1 MDDKDAQLRGKLE
14 DLFSD
19 LSESIQAEAGPA
31 APLKST
37 PERAPG
43 ADRLPTG
50 QPLAALRALAEHTT
64 DAILLSDLAGR
75 VTFSNRA
82 CCDLLGYDYT
92 PNEMVGLETSALWP
106 DEERARLTSG
116 TPSGVPLALTGE
128 WRGEAMQRRKDG
140 PLLRASLTIFPIL
153 DEQAQPI
160 AVASIIRDFA
170 EHKQA
175 EEALAQER
183 SLLRTLIDAMPDLIY
198 VKDRQS
204 RFVVVN
210 QAQVRLLGGAT
221 PEDLLGKSDLDFF
234 PRELAQKYYADEQA
248 ILQSGQPQIGLE
260 EPTVD
265 TAGNKKWLTTTKVPL
280 RDSHG
285 QVTGFVGVGRDIT
298 ERKQVE
304 EAVAEERNLLHALID
319 NIPDRIYAKDTES
332 RFIICNLASAR
343 RMGMTSPDE
352 LVGKSDF
359 DFVPRELAERFYAD
373 EQAIIRSGQP
383 LLNREEPLE
392 TVDGK
397 ITRWNL
403 ATKVPLRDSQGN
415 IIGIV
420 GLGREI
426 TDLKQTQVKLERNAL
441 QLRTAAE
448 VSRAASSIINLDELL
463 PQMVELIRD
472 RFNLYYVGIFLVNE
486 ADQYAVL
493 RAGTGEAGRTM
504 LEAGHK
510 LEVGGASMI
519 GWCIANQKARIA
531 LDVGTEAVRFGNPL
545 LPLTRSELALP
556 LVCRGEVIGAL
567 TVQSAQAAAFSDEDI
582 TVLQTMAD
590 QVANAIANA
599 QLYDQSQKE
608 ITERKRTEEAL
619 TREQYLMYA
628 LMNSLPDHI
637 YFKDAQSRF
646 IRISKSQ
653 SDLFGL
659 SDPAQAVG
667 KSDFDFFSEEHAR
680 PAYEDEQEIIRTGR
694 PLVGMEEKET
704 WADRP
709 DTWVSTTKMPLRDEA
724 GNIVG
729 TFGISS
735 DITERKRAEAERERL
750 MDTLA
755 RRAVQLQ
762 TSAEVSHAAA
772 SILNLDELLPRTVE
786 LIRDHFGLY
795 YTGIFLTDETGQ
807 WAVLRA
813 GTGQAG
819 HKMLEAN
826 HRLQIGGA
834 SMIGWCVAN
843 AQARIALDVGEEAVR
858 FGNPLLPLTR
868 SEMALPLVSR
878 SRVIGAMTIQSDQPA
893 AFTQEDI
900 TSFQSMADQMASAI
914 ENAQLFEQTLAAR
927 QQAEVRLRE
936 MQMLQQVIQAASGT
950 LDLERVLD
958 ALFDVLAQ
966 QMGFTFI
973 ALNLID
979 ESANEVRTVRAAGL
993 ARRMNGVVRPLSQMQ
1008 NDIVVD
1014 VARKGQIEVIDG
1026 WDDRFSREIFE
1037 REGHAALVRAFVPLL
1052 LREKAI
1058 GTLEAGYSRQERAII
1073 TPEEVRLLGSLAS
1086 QVAVAV
1092 ENVRLFEASQRRA
1105 TQERL
1110 TAAVSARMRETL
1122 DIDTVLQT
1130 AIREIGDAM
1139 GITEV
1144 EVRLASDVKN
1154 N

>member
-1 MDDKDAQLRGKLE
+1 MDDKDATLRGKLE

-19 LSESIQAEAGPA
+19 LNESIQAEASPA
-31 APLKST
+31 ALPKGI
-37 PERAPG
+37 PERAPS
-43 ADRLPTG
+43 AEHQPTG
-50 QPLAALRALAEHTT
+50 QPLVALRALAEHTT

-92 PNEMVGLETSALWP
+92 PNEMVGLETAVLWP
-106 DEERARLTSG
+106 DEERVGLTG
-116 TPSGVPLALTGE
+116 ETPSGVPQALTGE
-128 WRGEAMQRRKDG
+128 WRGEAVQRRKDG
-140 PLLRASLTIFPIL
+140 SLLRASLTLFPIH

-160 AVASIIRDFA
+160 AVASIIRDLA

-175 EEALAQER
+175 EEALVQER
-183 SLLRTLIDAMPDLIY
+183 SLLRTLIDTLPDLIY

-210 QAQVRLLGGAT
+210 QAQVRLLGGMT

-234 PRELAQKYYADEQA
+234 PHELAQKYYTDEQA
-248 ILQSGQPQIGLE
+248 ILQSGQPLINME

-265 TAGNKKWLTTTKVPL
+265 AAGNKKWITTTKVPL
-280 RDSHG
+280 RDSNG

-298 ERKQVE
+298 ERK
-304 EAVAEERNLLHALID
+304 
-319 NIPDRIYAKDTES
+319 
-332 RFIICNLASAR
+332 
-343 RMGMTSPDE
+343 
-352 LVGKSDF
+352 
-359 DFVPRELAERFYAD
+359 
-373 EQAIIRSGQP
+373 
-383 LLNREEPLE
+383 
-392 TVDGK
+392 
-397 ITRWNL
+397 
-403 ATKVPLRDSQGN
+403 
-415 IIGIV
+415 
-420 GLGREI
+420 
-426 TDLKQTQVKLERNAL
+426 
-441 QLRTAAE
+441 
-448 VSRAASSIINLDELL
+448 
-463 PQMVELIRD
+463 
-472 RFNLYYVGIFLVNE
+472 
-486 ADQYAVL
+486 
-493 RAGTGEAGRTM
+493 
-504 LEAGHK
+504 
-510 LEVGGASMI
+510 
-519 GWCIANQKARIA
+519 
-531 LDVGTEAVRFGNPL
+531 
-545 LPLTRSELALP
+545 
-556 LVCRGEVIGAL
+556 
-567 TVQSAQAAAFSDEDI
+567 
-582 TVLQTMAD
+582 
-590 QVANAIANA
+590 
-599 QLYDQSQKE
+599 
-608 ITERKRTEEAL
+608 RTEEAL
-619 TREQYLMYA
+619 AQEQYLMHT
-628 LMNSLPDHI
+628 LMNNLPDHI

-646 IRISKSQ
+646 TRISKSQ

-659 SDPAQAVG
+659 SDPAQVVG

-680 PAYEDEQEIIRTGR
+680 PAYEDEQEIIRTGQ
-694 PLVGMEEKET
+694 PLVGVEERET

-709 DTWVSTTKMPLRDEA
+709 DTWVTTTKMPLRDEA

-772 SILNLDELLPRTVE
+772 SILRLDELLPQTVE

-813 GTGQAG
+813 GTGEAG

-900 TSFQSMADQMASAI
+900 SVLQSLADQTANAI
-914 ENAQLFEQTLAAR
+914 ENARLFEDARSRLAQLTALQETTRAVVSTLELDKLLHLITQQATTLLEGNGGITNLVDWEKKEDESVAACGSQVLTLGQRNSLEGGLSGWVAVHNQPVISNQLQNDDRVNLSFRSGILPGQNAAIVPFTIKDQVMGTLVVMDKQGGFDQADLDLLIAFANQAAIAIENARLFEQTLAAR

-1058 GTLEAGYSRQERAII
+1058 GTLEAGYNRQERAII

-1110 TAAVSARMRETL
+1110 TAAVTARMRETL